1 MKAIWDRVAAWEVWW
16 DNSADLDMVELSH
29 RGNNWKQLEAILLM
43 PRKDWI
49 EDYGFWNVEE
59 ELHD

>member
-1 MKAIWDRVAAWEVWW
+1 MGRRGPGHGGAEVQNRR
-16 DNSADLDMVELSH
+16 DDD
-29 RGNNWKQLEAILLM
+29 WKQLEAILLM